1 MTKPPSKTEVEP
13 SNVMPVTLDD
23 FEGEDRKAMEEYI
36 NELTREALMRATTR
50 TRQGVII
57 KPGPR
62 PKLAPDVDKVDGF
75 LRNRLGS
82 LMDDYTLKD
91 KAYTTANP
99 PPIDQTSSKTDG
111 TAFTAGPTGPDGRSD
126 RDTAVG
132 PTSQTAGQTG
142 YYPGGQTGSQAGPTA
157 HHDAGQTGSRAGQTG
172 TIVPIQAIDPMT
184 NASYLYHFKTFDPP
198 VSTATSNPQVPPHIP
213 NAYKEASRGYPPD
226 TRHGQYNHI
235 APQTQP
241 IRPPNLPPNQQG
253 PNNMEDMISD
263 VIRNKFGIETRNR
276 ARTYKK
282 TYPDYYDNV
291 PFPQNYRVPEFAKF
305 SGEDGKT
312 TWEHVGQFLAQ
323 CGEANSDTF
332 KLRLFSLSLS
342 GNAFTW
348 FTSLPANSIH
358 TWAQLEEQFHDYFY
372 AGETELRLC
381 DLTSVKQKYN
391 ESVIDYI
398 KRFRDVRNQCY
409 TLNITDRDLAGL
421 AFNGLVALL
430 RERLDGQQFLDVS
443 QLMQRALAQESR
455 VKDNRKLARPFD
467 KKPNVNVV
475 DYPKASDSEE
485 EGDHD
490 IYVAEWSWT
499 NKNKPFVCSNL
510 MPTPRKDRQSEVK
523 YRFDVAK
530 CDKIFDYLLQ
540 EKQIRL
546 PKGHVIPSQEE
557 LKRRAYCKWHDS
569 HSHSTNDCNVFRRQ
583 VQSAIDEGRLKFT
596 DGSKMKLDHDPFPVN
611 TINFNDKKVLI
622 RPEQAESTKG
632 KEVVIGEPRSRMI
645 VPKKPEVGVWKENR
659 SGASTSKAPRKTKVT
674 FDMLLE
680 KYEKQG
686 EKREGKRV
694 KVEERTSEVIT
705 IKVGSHDVP
714 IPSGDGVGKSPSKK
728 SEAGTSSSQSA
739 GLTRPFGRS
748 DCGHAAGLTGPSGRS
763 DRRPDSGPTDA
774 SGRFDRV
781 PHVAGLI
788 GLQRRFDERIVK
800 GDVRASSSSS
810 KVNKGHY
817 LPPGTE
823 PNPRW
828 MPKDLT
834 ATQKRR
840 LQRLRAQELREKKTE
855 EQRDKRFNELQPPPV
870 WRPKSIEKA
879 KPIDV
884 EEKEE
889 QSVDKSESS
898 PKEDMDINMFCAMD
912 EAEVAQFSLGP
923 KDAVFEKPDE
933 SNRHMK
939 PLYLK
944 GHVDGKPVSRMLV
957 DGGAAVNLMPYSLF
971 KKLGREDDELKKTN
985 MILNGFNGEPTEAR
999 GIFSAELTVGNK
1011 TLPTAFF
1018 IVDVQEANLE
1028 WLQKRVQEYRSTK
1041 NDIGETV
1048 EDFDEVEKL
1057 GQGFTLADPLEEVD
1071 IGDGT
1076 KPRPTFVNKNMRAD
1090 YKVKIIELLKE
1101 YADCFAWE
1109 YHEIPGLSREL
1120 VEHRFPI
1127 KSGFRPYKQPPH
1139 RFNPLLYDRVKEEI
1153 DRLLKAGF
1161 IRPCRYAEW
1170 VSSIVPVEKKESGK
1184 IRVCIDFRD
1193 LNKATP
1199 KDEYPMP
1206 IADMMINDASGHKVI
1221 SFLDGNAGY
1230 NQIFMA
1236 EEDMYKTAF
1245 RCPGFVGLFE
1255 WVVMTFGLK
1264 NAGATYQR
1272 AINLIFHDLLGVI
1285 LEIYIDDIV
1294 VKSDEADFTW
1304 GAKQQE
1310 AFEELKRYLSTPPV
1324 VRAPKAGKPFRLY
1337 IASEDKVIGAVLT
1350 QEEDGKEYIITYLSR
1365 RLLDAETRP
1374 ILSGRIGKWAYAL
1387 IEYDLA
1393 YEPLKSMKGQ
1403 IVCDFIIDH
1412 HIDCAY
1418 EGEVCLV
1425 EVIPWKIYFNGSS
1438 CKEGQ
1443 GIGVVLF
1450 SPNGMCY
1457 EASARLEYYCTNN
1470 QAEYNALL
1478 FGLQVMEMVGAKYVE
1493 AFGDSELVVQQ
1504 VAGVYKC
1511 LDGSLNRYLDS
1522 CLDIIANFDNFAI
1535 RHIAR
1540 RDNSRANDL
1549 AQQASSYN
1557 VKRGLFLILE
1567 EPVLDFRSL
1576 CEIGKI
1582 RDQGRSDRHFTA
1594 GLTGNQG
1601 RSDWPHA
1608 TGLTGNPERSNRPC
1622 VVGLTGSGQN
1632 AGGHVSIN
1640 LEAELIVNS
1649 DVCAQE
1655 IEGDWRIPLIQYL
1668 KDPTLK
1674 VDRKIR
1680 RQAFKYTL
1688 LDGDL
1693 YRRNIDG
1700 VLLKCLDGDLSKVA
1714 MGEGHRFVLV
1724 ATDYFTKWAEAVPL
1738 KYMTHTEANGQAES
1752 SNKTLLKLVKRKIVE
1767 YPKRWHEVLS
1777 EALWAHRISKHGA
1790 TRVTPFELAYGQEA
1804 VLPVEV
1810 NLGSLHYI
1818 KQDDLSS
1825 EDYKMLMGDNLDEVI
1840 DKRLKA
1846 LEEIEKEKK
1855 RVAKAYNKRVKAK
1868 LFQVGDLVWKTILP
1882 LGTRSKEF
1890 GKWSPSWEGP
1900 YRVCGIVRGNAYFL
1914 EALQGE
1920 RFQRAINGK
1929 YLKKYFPSVWQDA

>member
-1 MTKPPSKTEVEP
+1 M
-13 SNVMPVTLDD
+13 
-23 FEGEDRKAMEEYI
+23 EDR
-36 NELTREALMRATTR
+36 
-50 TRQGVII
+50 
-57 KPGPR
+57 
-62 PKLAPDVDKVDGF
+62 AP
-75 LRNRLGS
+75 
-82 LMDDYTLKD
+82 
-91 KAYTTANP
+91 
-99 PPIDQTSSKTDG
+99 
-111 TAFTAGPTGPDGRSD
+111 
-126 RDTAVG
+126 
-132 PTSQTAGQTG
+132 
-142 YYPGGQTGSQAGPTA
+142 
-157 HHDAGQTGSRAGQTG
+157 
-172 TIVPIQAIDPMT
+172 
-184 NASYLYHFKTFDPP
+184 
-198 VSTATSNPQVPPHIP
+198 
-213 NAYKEASRGYPPD
+213 GYPPD
-226 TRHGQYNHI
+226 TRQGQYNHI

-241 IRPPNLPPNQQG
+241 IRPPNPPPNQQG

-263 VIRNKFGIETRNR
+263 IMRNRFGIETRNR

-282 TYPDYYDNV
+282 SYPDYYDNV
-291 PFPQNYRVPEFAKF
+291 LFPRNYRVPKFAKY
-305 SGEDGKT
+305 SGED
-312 TWEHVGQFLAQ
+312 
-323 CGEANSDTF
+323 
-332 KLRLFSLSLS
+332 
-342 GNAFTW
+342 
-348 FTSLPANSIH
+348 
-358 TWAQLEEQFHDYFY
+358 
-372 AGETELRLC
+372 
-381 DLTSVKQKYN
+381 
-391 ESVIDYI
+391 
-398 KRFRDVRNQCY
+398 
-409 TLNITDRDLAGL
+409 
-421 AFNGLVALL
+421 VAPL

-467 KKPNVNVV
+467 KKPNV
-475 DYPKASDSEE
+475 
-485 EGDHD
+485 
-490 IYVAEWSWT
+490 
-499 NKNKPFVCSNL
+499 
-510 MPTPRKDRQSEVK
+510 
-523 YRFDVAK
+523 
-530 CDKIFDYLLQ
+530 
-540 EKQIRL
+540 
-546 PKGHVIPSQEE
+546 
-557 LKRRAYCKWHDS
+557 
-569 HSHSTNDCNVFRRQ
+569 
-583 VQSAIDEGRLKFT
+583 QSAIDEGRLKFT
-596 DGSKMKLDHDPFPVN
+596 DGSKMKLDHDHFPVN

-632 KEVVIGEPRSRMI
+632 KEVVIGEPRSKMI
-645 VPKKPEVGVWKENR
+645 VLKKPEVGVWKENR

-674 FDMLLE
+674 FNMLLE

-686 EKREGKRV
+686 GEKIRNKGKRPRSPPKERFGHSPRRSRSPSYHYPQDMSWGSYPMPPSGYPYPCFMPWGPTPPMFNHMPPMQFNQGRGGPRRPIHERLSSPNNSRFYGKNRANEEKWEGKRV

-714 IPSGDGVGKSPSKK
+714 IPSGDGVGVSPNKK

-739 GLTRPFGRS
+739 GRFDRS
-748 DCGHAAGLTGPSGRS
+748 PHVGLTSASGRS
-763 DRRPDSGPTDA
+763 DRWST
-774 SGRFDRV
+774 
-781 PHVAGLI
+781 AGLA
-788 GLQRRFDERIVK
+788 GLQLRFDERAAK

-817 LPPGTE
+817 LPPGIE

-840 LQRLRAQELREKKTE
+840 LQRLRAQEIREKKAE
-855 EQRDKRFNELQPPPV
+855 EQRDKRFNELRPPPV
-870 WRPKSIEKA
+870 WRPKSIEKE
-879 KPIDV
+879 KPVDIN
-884 EEKEE
+884 EKEE
-889 QSVDKSESS
+889 QSVDKGESS
-898 PKEDMDINMFCAMD
+898 PKEDMDINMVCMLPMEFCAMD
-912 EAEVAQFSLGP
+912 EAEVAQFSFGP

-971 KKLGREDDELKKTN
+971 KKLRREDDELKKTN
-985 MILNGFNGEPTEAR
+985 MILNGLNGEPTEAR

-1018 IVDVQEANLE
+1018 IVDVQE
-1028 WLQKRVQEYRSTK
+1028 
-1041 NDIGETV
+1041 
-1048 EDFDEVEKL
+1048 
-1057 GQGFTLADPLEEVD
+1057 
-1071 IGDGT
+1071 
-1076 KPRPTFVNKNMRAD
+1076 
-1090 YKVKIIELLKE
+1090 
-1101 YADCFAWE
+1101 
-1109 YHEIPGLSREL
+1109 
-1120 VEHRFPI
+1120 
-1127 KSGFRPYKQPPH
+1127 
-1139 RFNPLLYDRVKEEI
+1139 
-1153 DRLLKAGF
+1153 
-1161 IRPCRYAEW
+1161 W
-1170 VSSIVPVEKKESGK
+1170 VSSIVPVEKKGSDK

-1221 SFLDGNAGY
+1221 SFLDGNTGY

-1272 AINLIFHDLLGVI
+1272 AMNLIFHDLLGIV

-1294 VKSDEADFTW
+1294 VKSDGMEGHVANLRLAIERMRRYGLKMNPLKCAFGVSAGKFLGFMVHERGVEIDPKKIEKIHDFKAPTCKKEVQKLLGKVNYLRRFISNLAGKIDAFVPILRLKKEADFTW

-1337 IASEDKVIGAVLT
+1337 IASEDKVIGAILT

-1403 IVCDFIIDH
+1403 IVCDFIVDH
-1412 HIDCAY
+1412 HIDIAY
-1418 EGEVCLV
+1418 EGEVCLI
-1425 EVIPWKIYFNGSS
+1425 EVIPWKIYFDGSS

-1457 EASARLEYYCTNN
+1457 EASVRLKYYCTNN

-1504 VAGVYKC
+1504 LAGVYKC

-1522 CLDIIANFDNFAI
+1522 CLDIIVNFDNFAI
-1535 RHIAR
+1535 THIAW
-1540 RDNSRANDL
+1540 RDNSRANGL
-1549 AQQASSYN
+1549 AQQASGYN
-1557 VKRGLFLILE
+1557 VKKGLFFILE
-1567 EPVLDFRSL
+1567 ESVLDFKSL
-1576 CEIGKI
+1576 CEIGKTG
-1582 RDQGRSDRHFTA
+1582 DQGRSDRPHAA
-1594 GLTGNQG
+1594 GLTGDPE
-1601 RSDWPHA
+1601 RSDW
-1608 TGLTGNPERSNRPC
+1608 PC
-1622 VVGLTGSGQN
+1622 VVGLTGFGQS

-1649 DVCAQE
+1649 DICAQVTE
-1655 IEGDWRIPLIQYL
+1655 EDWRIPLIQYL

-1680 RQAFKYTL
+1680 RQSFKYTL
-1688 LDGDL
+1688 L
-1693 YRRNIDG
+1693 DG
-1700 VLLKCLDGDLSKVA
+1700 VLLKCLDEDQSKVA
-1714 MGEGHRFVLV
+1714 MGEGHKFVLV

-1738 KYMTHTEANGQAES
+1738 KNMTHTEANGQAES
-1752 SNKTLLKLVKRKIVE
+1752 SNKTLLKLVKKKIE
-1767 YPKRWHEVLS
+1767 EHPKRWHEVLS

-1790 TRVTPFELAYGQEA
+1790 TKVTPFELVYGKEA
-1804 VLPVEV
+1804 VLSVEV
-1810 NLGSLHYI
+1810 NLGSLRYI

-1825 EDYKMLMGDNLDEVI
+1825 EDYKTLMGDNLDEVI
-1840 DKRLKA
+1840 DKRLRA

-1855 RVAKAYNKRVKAK
+1855 RVAKAYNKRVKGK
-1868 LFQVGDLVWKTILP
+1868 LFQVGDLVWKTIFP

-1914 EALQGE
+1914 ETLQGE

-1929 YLKKYFPSVWQDA
+1929 YLKQYFPSVWQDA

>member
-1 MTKPPSKTEVEP
+1 MTKPLSKTEVEP
-13 SNVMPVTLDD
+13 SNVIPVALED

-36 NELTREALMRATTR
+36 NELTREALMRASTR
-50 TRQGVII
+50 TRQGVTI

-62 PKLAPDVDKVDGF
+62 PKLAPDV
-75 LRNRLGS
+75 
-82 LMDDYTLKD
+82 TLKD
-91 KAYTTANP
+91 KASTTANQ
-99 PPIDQTSSKTDG
+99 PPIDQTGGKTDG
-111 TAFTAGPTGPDGRSD
+111 TAFTTGPTGPDG
-126 RDTAVG
+126 
-132 PTSQTAGQTG
+132 
-142 YYPGGQTGSQAGPTA
+142 
-157 HHDAGQTGSRAGQTG
+157 
-172 TIVPIQAIDPMT
+172 
-184 NASYLYHFKTFDPP
+184 
-198 VSTATSNPQVPPHIP
+198 
-213 NAYKEASRGYPPD
+213 
-226 TRHGQYNHI
+226 
-235 APQTQP
+235 
-241 IRPPNLPPNQQG
+241 
-253 PNNMEDMISD
+253 
-263 VIRNKFGIETRNR
+263 RNR

-282 TYPDYYDNV
+282 PYPDYYDNV
-291 PFPQNYRVPEFAKF
+291 PFPRNYRVPEFAKF
-305 SGEDGKT
+305 SSED
-312 TWEHVGQFLAQ
+312 
-323 CGEANSDTF
+323 
-332 KLRLFSLSLS
+332 
-342 GNAFTW
+342 
-348 FTSLPANSIH
+348 
-358 TWAQLEEQFHDYFY
+358 
-372 AGETELRLC
+372 
-381 DLTSVKQKYN
+381 
-391 ESVIDYI
+391 
-398 KRFRDVRNQCY
+398 
-409 TLNITDRDLAGL
+409 
-421 AFNGLVALL
+421 VAPL

-443 QLMQRALAQESR
+443 QLMQKALAQESR

-475 DYPKASDSEE
+475 DYPEASDSEE

-510 MPTPRKDRQSEVK
+510 MPTPRKDRQSKVK
-523 YRFDVAK
+523 YSFDVAK
-530 CDKIFDYLLQ
+530 CEKIFDYLLQ

-557 LKRRAYCKWHDS
+557 LKCRAYCKWHDS

-596 DGSKMKLDHDPFPVN
+596 DGSKMKLDHDPFSVN

-622 RPEQAESTKG
+622 QPEQAKSAKG
-632 KEVVIGEPRSRMI
+632 KEVIIGEPRSKMI

-714 IPSGDGVGKSPSKK
+714 IPTGDGIGMSPNRK

-739 GLTRPFGRS
+739 GLTRPSGRS
-748 DCGHAAGLTGPSGRS
+748 DRGRAAGLTGPLGRSDRRLDSGPTGTSGWSNRAPSVGLTGASGRS
-763 DRRPDSGPTDA
+763 DRWSTT
-774 SGRFDRV
+774 
-781 PHVAGLI
+781 GLT
-788 GLQRRFDERIVK
+788 GLQRRFDRRIAK
-800 GDVRASSSSS
+800 GDVETSSSSN
-810 KVNKGHY
+810 KVNRGHY
-817 LPPGTE
+817 LPPGIE
-823 PNPRW
+823 LNPRW
-828 MPKDLT
+828 MPRDLT

-840 LQRLRAQELREKKTE
+840 LQRLWTQELREKEAE
-855 EQRDKRFNELQPPPV
+855 EQRDK
-870 WRPKSIEKA
+870 RPKSIEKA
-879 KPIDV
+879 KLIDV

-889 QSVDKSESS
+889 QSVDKSEPS
-898 PKEDMDINMFCAMD
+898 PKEDIDINM
-912 EAEVAQFSLGP
+912 VAQFSLGP

-971 KKLGREDDELKKTN
+971 KKLRCEDDELKKTN
-985 MILNGFNGEPTEAR
+985 MILNGFNGEPTEVK

-1018 IVDVQEANLE
+1018 IVD
-1028 WLQKRVQEYRSTK
+1028 VQEYRSTK

-1057 GQGFTLADPLEEVD
+1057 GQGFTSADPLEEVD
-1071 IGDGT
+1071 ISDGT

-1101 YADCFAWE
+1101 YVDCFAWE
-1109 YHEIPGLSREL
+1109 YHEMPGLSREL
-1120 VEHRFPI
+1120 VEHRLPI
-1127 KSGFRPYKQPPH
+1127 KPGFRPYKQPP
-1139 RFNPLLYDRVKEEI
+1139 RCFNPVLYDRVKEEI

-1170 VSSIVPVEKKESGK
+1170 VSSIVPVEKKGSGK

-1206 IADMMINDASGHKVI
+1206 IADIMINDASGHKVI

-1272 AINLIFHDLLGVI
+1272 TMNLIFHDLLGII
-1285 LEIYIDDIV
+1285 LEIYINDIV
-1294 VKSDEADFTW
+1294 VKSDGMKGHIADLRLGFERMRQYGLKMNPLKCAFGVSAGKFLGFMVHERGVEIDPKKIEKIRDFKAPTCKKEVQKLLGKVNYLRRFISNLAGKIDAFVPILRLKKEADFTW

-1365 RLLDAETRP
+1365 RLLDAETRH
-1374 ILSGRIGKWAYAL
+1374 
-1387 IEYDLA
+1387 
-1393 YEPLKSMKGQ
+1393 
-1403 IVCDFIIDH
+1403 IV
-1412 HIDCAY
+1412 
-1418 EGEVCLV
+1418 
-1425 EVIPWKIYFNGSS
+1425 
-1438 CKEGQ
+1438 
-1443 GIGVVLF
+1443 
-1450 SPNGMCY
+1450 
-1457 EASARLEYYCTNN
+1457 
-1470 QAEYNALL
+1470 
-1478 FGLQVMEMVGAKYVE
+1478 
-1493 AFGDSELVVQQ
+1493 
-1504 VAGVYKC
+1504 
-1511 LDGSLNRYLDS
+1511 
-1522 CLDIIANFDNFAI
+1522 
-1535 RHIAR
+1535 R

-1549 AQQASSYN
+1549 AQQASGYN
-1557 VKRGLFLILE
+1557 VKRRLFLILE
-1567 EPVLDFRSL
+1567 EPVLDFKSL

-1582 RDQGRSDRHFTA
+1582 GDQGRSDQRCTAGLTGDQGRSDRPHAA
-1594 GLTGNQG
+1594 GLTG
-1601 RSDWPHA
+1601 D
-1608 TGLTGNPERSNRPC
+1608 PERSDRPC
-1622 VVGLTGSGQN
+1622 MVG
-1632 AGGHVSIN
+1632 
-1640 LEAELIVNS
+1640 
-1649 DVCAQE
+1649 
-1655 IEGDWRIPLIQYL
+1655 
-1668 KDPTLK
+1668 
-1674 VDRKIR
+1674 DR
-1680 RQAFKYTL
+1680 F
-1688 LDGDL
+1688 
-1693 YRRNIDG
+1693 
-1700 VLLKCLDGDLSKVA
+1700 
-1714 MGEGHRFVLV
+1714 MLV

-1738 KYMTHTEANGQAES
+1738 KNMTHTEANGQAKS
-1752 SNKTLLKLVKRKIVE
+1752 SNNTLLKLVKKKIEE
-1767 YPKRWHEVLS
+1767 YPKRWHEVLF

-1790 TRVTPFELAYGQEA
+1790 TKVTPFELVYGQEA

-1810 NLGSLHYI
+1810 NLGSLRYV
-1818 KQDDLSS
+1818 KRDDLSS
-1825 EDYKMLMGDNLDEVI
+1825 EDYKMLMGDNLDKVI

-1868 LFQVGDLVWKTILP
+1868 LFQVGDLVWKIILP

-1900 YRVCGIVRGNAYFL
+1900 YRVCGIVRGNVYFL
-1914 EALQGE
+1914 EILQGE
-1920 RFQRAINGK
+1920 RFQRTINGK

>member
-1 MTKPPSKTEVEP
+1 MKKPSSKMEVEP

-62 PKLAPDVDKVDGF
+62 PKLAPDVVSNDEVSQSIQQQIASTIDSSMANFKDRLDVMFKDKVDGF
-75 LRNRLGS
+75 LRSRLGS
-82 LMDDYTLKD
+82 FMDDYTLKD
-91 KAYTTANP
+91 KAYTTVDQS
-99 PPIDQTSSKTDG
+99 PIDPMVSKTDG
-111 TAFTAGPTGPDGRSD
+111 TAFTVGPTGPDGRSD
-126 RDTAVG
+126 RNIAVG
-132 PTSQTAGQTG
+132 PTGQTAGQTG
-142 YYPGGQTGSQAGPTA
+142 YYPSGQTGSQAGPTA
-157 HHDAGQTGSRAGQTG
+157 HHDAGQTGPWAGQTG
-172 TIVPIQAIDPMT
+172 AIVPIQGIDPMT
-184 NASYLYHFKTFDPP
+184 NASYLYHFRTFDPP

-213 NAYKEASRGYPPD
+213 NAYNDVSRGYPPD
-226 TRHGQYNHI
+226 TRQGQYNHI

-241 IRPPNLPPNQQG
+241 IRPPNPPPNPQG

-263 VIRNKFGIETRNR
+263 IMRNRFGIETRNR
-276 ARTYKK
+276 ARAYKK
-282 TYPDYYDNV
+282 PYPNYYNNV
-291 PFPQNYRVPEFAKF
+291 PFPRNYRVPEFAKNL
-305 SGEDGKT
+305 
-312 TWEHVGQFLAQ
+312 VV
-323 CGEANSDTF
+323 
-332 KLRLFSLSLS
+332 RM
-342 GNAFTW
+342 
-348 FTSLPANSIH
+348 
-358 TWAQLEEQFHDYFY
+358 
-372 AGETELRLC
+372 
-381 DLTSVKQKYN
+381 
-391 ESVIDYI
+391 
-398 KRFRDVRNQCY
+398 RFRDVRNRCY

-421 AFNGLVALL
+421 AFNGLVAPL
-430 RERLDGQQFLDVS
+430 REKLDGQQFLDIS

-455 VKDNRKLARPFD
+455 VKDNKKFARPFD

-475 DYPKASDSEE
+475 DYPEASDSEE

-490 IYVAEWSWT
+490 IYVAQWSWT

-510 MPTPRKDRQSEVK
+510 KPTPRKI
-523 YRFDVAK
+523 
-530 CDKIFDYLLQ
+530 DK
-540 EKQIRL
+540 
-546 PKGHVIPSQEE
+546 
-557 LKRRAYCKWHDS
+557 
-569 HSHSTNDCNVFRRQ
+569 

-632 KEVVIGEPRSRMI
+632 KEVVIGEPRPKMV
-645 VPKKPEVGVWKENR
+645 VPKKLEVGVWKENR

-686 EKREGKRV
+686 GEKIRNKGKRLRSPRRERFVHSPRRSHSPSYHRPQDMSWGSYPMPPPGYPYPYFMPWGATPPMYNHMPPMQFNQGWGGPRRPIHERLTSPNNSRFYGKNRANEEKREGKRV

-714 IPSGDGVGKSPSKK
+714 IPSGDGVGESPNKK
-728 SEAGTSSSQSA
+728 SEAGASFSQSA
-739 GLTRPFGRS
+739 GLTRPPGRS
-748 DCGHAAGLTGPSGRS
+748 DRSHAAGWSDRVPNVGLTGASGRLDRWSTAGLTGLQRQF
-763 DRRPDSGPTDA
+763 DRRIA
-774 SGRFDRV
+774 
-781 PHVAGLI
+781 
-788 GLQRRFDERIVK
+788 K
-800 GDVRASSSSS
+800 GGVEASSSPN
-810 KVNKGHY
+810 KVNRGHY

-840 LQRLRAQELREKKTE
+840 LQRLRAQELREKKAE
-855 EQRDKRFNELQPPPV
+855 EQRDKRFNELRPPLV

-898 PKEDMDINMFCAMD
+898 PKEDMDINMVCMLPMEFCAMD

-944 GHVDGKPVSRMLV
+944 GHVDGRPVSRMLV
-957 DGGAAVNLMPYSLF
+957 DGGAAVNLIPYSLF
-971 KKLGREDDELKKTN
+971 KKLEREDDELKKTN

-1041 NDIGETV
+1041 NDIGEIV

-1057 GQGFTLADPLEEVD
+1057 GQGFTSANPLEE
-1071 IGDGT
+1071 
-1076 KPRPTFVNKNMRAD
+1076 
-1090 YKVKIIELLKE
+1090 
-1101 YADCFAWE
+1101 
-1109 YHEIPGLSREL
+1109 YHEMPGLSREL
-1120 VEHRFPI
+1120 VEHRLPI
-1127 KSGFRPYKQPPH
+1127 KPGFRPYKQPPR

-1161 IRPCRYAEW
+1161 IRPCRYVEW
-1170 VSSIVPVEKKESGK
+1170 VSSIVLVEKKESGK

-1245 RCPGFVGLFE
+1245 SCPGFVGLFVL
-1255 WVVMTFGLK
+1255 VVMTFGLK

-1272 AINLIFHDLLGVI
+1272 AMNLIFHDLLGII

-1294 VKSDEADFTW
+1294 VKSDGMEGHIADLRLAFERMRRYGLKMNPLKCAFGVSAGKFLGFMVHERGVEIDPKKIEKIRDFKAPSCKKEVQKLLGKVNYLRRFISNLAGKIDAFVPILRLKKEADFTW

-1365 RLLDAETRP
+1365 RLLDVETSTCIVTCQADVIKHMLQRP

-1393 YEPLKSMKGQ
+1393 YEPLKSIRGQ

-1412 HIDCAY
+1412 HIDVAY
-1418 EGEVCLV
+1418 EGEKSRCL
-1425 EVIPWKIYFNGSS
+1425 ILNLCAKLA
-1438 CKEGQ
+1438 K
-1443 GIGVVLF
+1443 
-1450 SPNGMCY
+1450 
-1457 EASARLEYYCTNN
+1457 LETR
-1470 QAEYNALL
+1470 
-1478 FGLQVMEMVGAKYVE
+1478 
-1493 AFGDSELVVQQ
+1493 
-1504 VAGVYKC
+1504 
-1511 LDGSLNRYLDS
+1511 GSLT
-1522 CLDIIANFDNFAI
+1522 
-1535 RHIAR
+1535 
-1540 RDNSRANDL
+1540 
-1549 AQQASSYN
+1549 
-1557 VKRGLFLILE
+1557 G
-1567 EPVLDFRSL
+1567 
-1576 CEIGKI
+1576 
-1582 RDQGRSDRHFTA
+1582 DQGRSDRPYAA
-1594 GLTGNQG
+1594 GLTGDPE
-1601 RSDWPHA
+1601 RSDRLCVA
-1608 TGLTGNPERSNRPC
+1608 GLTGF
-1622 VVGLTGSGQN
+1622 GQS
-1632 AGGHVSIN
+1632 AGGHASID
-1640 LEAELIVNS
+1640 LEAELIENS
-1649 DVCAQE
+1649 DICAQDTE
-1655 IEGDWRIPLIQYL
+1655 EDWRIPLIQYL

-1680 RQAFKYTL
+1680 WQAFKYTL
-1688 LDGDL
+1688 LDGVL

-1700 VLLKCLDGDLSKVA
+1700 VLLKCLDEDQSKVA
-1714 MGEGHRFVLV
+1714 MGEVHEGICGTHQSAHKMNWLLRRAGFYWPKMIDDCFKYYRDCEACQRFGNVQLAPAAVLNPIIKPWPFRGWALDFISQIYPSSSKGHRFMLV

-1738 KYMTHTEANGQAES
+1738 KNMTHTEANGQAES
-1752 SNKTLLKLVKRKIVE
+1752 SNKTLLKLVKKKIE
-1767 YPKRWHEVLS
+1767 EHPKRWHEV
-1777 EALWAHRISKHGA
+1777 
-1790 TRVTPFELAYGQEA
+1790 
-1804 VLPVEV
+1804 
-1810 NLGSLHYI
+1810 NLGSLRYI

-1855 RVAKAYNKRVKAK
+1855 RVAKAYNKRCIAGNAN
-1868 LFQVGDLVWKTILP
+1868 LADDALERALDDAAATSSLLP
-1882 LGTRSKEF
+1882 SMTKPERATTPQASRCPPLHFPSKIPKNGASRKEI
-1890 GKWSPSWEGP
+1890 GRCPPQLRSPSP
-1900 YRVCGIVRGNAYFL
+1900 FADSFFSDSSSCTF
-1914 EALQGE
+1914 
-1920 RFQRAINGK
+1920 
-1929 YLKKYFPSVWQDA
+1929 